1 MTLCLPFTCFY
12 SCLCYFPAMKL
23 LFKYSARLPLAGFPS
38 FFCGMWKGVGR
49 QLGISSNHFSILRK
63 DLKNSINNVVLFRL
77 LYFSSV
83 QSLSR
88 VRLLATPW
96 TAAHR
101 ASLSITNSWSL
112 PKLMSIESVTP
123 FNHLNLLLLP
133 SIFPSMTVF
142 SKESVLHMRWPKY

>member
-1 MTLCLPFTCFY
+1 MVLGGSEGLYQQFPPQLLLLLSHFKLMTLCLPFTCFY

-63 DLKNSINNVVLFRL
+63 DFKNSINNVVLFRL

-83 QSLSR
+83 QFSRSVVSDSLRPRGLQHTGPPCPSPTPGVYPNSCPLSR
-88 VRLLATPW
+88 
-96 TAAHR
+96 
-101 ASLSITNSWSL
+101 
-112 PKLMSIESVTP
+112 
-123 FNHLNLLLLP
+123 
-133 SIFPSMTVF
+133 
-142 SKESVLHMRWPKY
+142 